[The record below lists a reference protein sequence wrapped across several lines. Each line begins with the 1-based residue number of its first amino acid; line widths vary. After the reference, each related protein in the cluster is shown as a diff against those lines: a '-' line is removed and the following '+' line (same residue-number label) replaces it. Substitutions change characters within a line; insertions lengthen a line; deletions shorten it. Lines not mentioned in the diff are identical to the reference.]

1 MRSPTS
7 NKTVKLSW
15 LTLVGYLNYGKNY
28 RILNPPTHALVKRWL
43 IPLPDLNLAYSRV
56 IQAKHHTLTMLTT
69 ELKQDVLGFTVKTDS
84 STSTPPT
91 TLTTTNRSRDPN
103 RSCTHAIAKAMKP
116 QNVSSSM
123 VIPSGSMNNKGTI
136 NLLVSLKEVAVDE
149 EITLVVV
156 VV

>member
-1 MRSPTS
+1 
-7 NKTVKLSW
+7 
-15 LTLVGYLNYGKNY
+15 
-28 RILNPPTHALVKRWL
+28 
-43 IPLPDLNLAYSRV
+43 
-56 IQAKHHTLTMLTT
+56 MLTT